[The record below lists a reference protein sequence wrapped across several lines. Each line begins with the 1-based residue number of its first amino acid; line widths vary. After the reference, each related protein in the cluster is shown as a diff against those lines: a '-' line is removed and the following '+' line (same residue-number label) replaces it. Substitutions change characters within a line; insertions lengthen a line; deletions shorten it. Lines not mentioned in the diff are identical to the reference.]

1 MLRVVIGLCS
11 LLILVEPTMAQ
22 EPEFKL
28 VPKGTLQPFWLKPQK
43 KEPVTY
49 KIPELFVQTH
59 QVTNEQYMEFLK
71 SNPQWRKSQVS
82 PLMADQAYLTHFNG
96 DLSLAPPHKLFSP
109 VTSVSWFAARAYCE
123 SIGARLP
130 TVQEW
135 EYFAAA
141 SEKKSDANK
150 EPLFL
155 SRILNW
161 YGEPRPETLP
171 SVKSIYKNL
180 YGIHDPHGLVWEWV
194 EDFNSNTMTGE
205 SREDS
210 SLDRNLFCGGG
221 SINAGDKENYA
232 AFMRFAFR
240 GSLKGTSNIWN
251 LGFRCV
257 KGNSK

>member
-1 MLRVVIGLCS
+1 MLKAVISFLTLF
-11 LLILVEPTMAQ
+11 LLSWPTDAR
-22 EPEFKL
+22 ESEFKL
-28 VPKGTLQPFWLKPQK
+28 VPKGVLNPFWLKPQK
-43 KEPVTY
+43 KESTTY
-49 KIPELFVQTH
+49 KISAIFVQTH
-59 QVTNEQYMEFLK
+59 QVTNEQFIEFLK
-71 SNPQWRKSQVS
+71 TNPQWRKSQVS
-82 PLMADQAYLTHFNG
+82 PLMADQAYLTHFRE
-96 DLSLAPPHKLFSP
+96 DLILNPPHKPLSP

-150 EPLFL
+150 DPSFL
-155 SRILNW
+155 ARILTW
-161 YGEPRPETLP
+161 YGEPKPEALSP
-171 SVKSIYKNL
+171 VKSIYKNL
-180 YGIHDPHGLVWEWV
+180 YGLHDLHGLVWEWV

-221 SINAGDKENYA
+221 SIDAGDKENYA

-240 GSLKGTSNIWN
+240 GSLKGNSSIWN

-257 KGNSK
+257 KGSSK